1 MLIFRVRP
9 GVRSGFRWV
18 RAGLFFVRLCWAA
31 YRAHLARFRL
41 CLRFFLP
48 SLRLGM
54 GWFHPL
60 S

>member
-1 MLIFRVRP
+1 
-9 GVRSGFRWV
+9 
-18 RAGLFFVRLCWAA
+18 
-31 YRAHLARFRL
+31 LARFRL